1 MNMGLFSAMTKS
13 DKAKSK
19 KVKEEGCLVTLSI
32 EVPSSE
38 VEDATQTAL
47 VRLQQRAKVPGFRPG
62 KTPLDIV
69 KKHFTGHAREDA
81 MDQLI
86 RKHVPAAV
94 EEHKLRLVES
104 PTVEDVKW
112 KQGENMLLTVRLE
125 VAPVPTAKDYV
136 KIPVE
141 RKKYP
146 GTEEAVNKRL
156 DDIRESHARLEKAPD
171 EALGD
176 AHFAVI
182 DYAASRD
189 GKALAGAKG
198 TGELVDMSA
207 EQSVE
212 GLTQGLK
219 GMKRGE
225 SKTLKVKLGGKDA
238 DLTATLQ
245 EIKVKVLP
253 PVDAEFAKDLG
264 FESVELLKGKLK
276 EVLDKEGASRAESE
290 EIQQI
295 EKALVKANSFPLPP
309 SMVERQLEGMLERM
323 KARVFGGAKLDD
335 KVLGDLKSKMLPQ
348 AEDEV
353 RLAFVLNAIAEKE
366 KIEATDAELK
376 AELDKGLAEEADPAK
391 QAEMKEAFEKR
402 KDSIAHVLRERKTMA
417 FLREKAA
424 YKDA

>member
-1 MNMGLFSAMTKS
+1 MGLFSAMTKS
-13 DKAKSK
+13 DKIKSK
-19 KVKEEGCLVTLSI
+19 KVKEEGCLVTLSVEI
-32 EVPSSE
+32 PAQE

-86 RKHVPAAV
+86 RKHVPSVV

-112 KQGENMLLTVRLE
+112 KDGEPMVLTVRLE
-125 VAPVPTAKDYV
+125 VAPVPTAKDYL

-146 GTEEAVNKRL
+146 GTDEAVNKRL
-156 DDIRESHARLEKAPD
+156 DDIRESHARLEKSPD
-171 EALGD
+171 EKVGKT
-176 AHFAVI
+176 HFAVL
-182 DYAASRD
+182 DYAATRD
-189 GKALAGAKG
+189 GKPLAGAKG

-212 GLTQGLK
+212 GLADGLL

-225 SKTLKVKLGGKDA
+225 TKVIKVKLGGKDA
-238 DLTATLQ
+238 DLSATLT
-245 EIKVKVLP
+245 EIKTKVLP

-264 FESVELLKGKLK
+264 FESVEQLRAKLK
-276 EVLDKEGASRAESE
+276 EVLDKEGAGRAEAE

-295 EKALVKANSFPLPP
+295 EKALVKANPFPLPP
-309 SMVERQLEGMLERM
+309 SMVDRQLEGMLDRLKHRM
-323 KARVFGGAKLDD
+323 FGGAAANLND
-335 KVLGDLKSKMLPQ
+335 KMLGDLRAKMLPQ

-391 QAEMKEAFEKR
+391 RKELEETFAKR
-402 KDSIAHVLRERKTMA
+402 KDSIAHMMRERKVMA
-417 FLREKAA
+417 YVREKAS

>member
-13 DKAKSK
+13 DKVKSK

-32 EVPSSE
+32 EVPAQE
-38 VEDATQTAL
+38 VEDATQNAL

-112 KQGENMLLTVRLE
+112 KQGENMLLQVRLE

-146 GTEEAVNKRL
+146 GTDEAVNKRL
-156 DDIRESHARLEKAPD
+156 DEIRESHARLEVSKD
-171 EALGD
+171 EALKKE
-176 AHFAVI
+176 HFAVI
-182 DYAASRD
+182 DYSAARE
-189 GKALAGAKG
+189 GKPLAGAKG
-198 TGELVDMSA
+198 TGELVDLSA

-212 GLTQGLK
+212 GLAEGLM

-225 SKTLKVKLGGKDA
+225 TKVIKVKLGGKDA
-238 DLTATLQ
+238 ELTATLQ

-253 PVDAEFAKDLG
+253 PVDAEFAKDMG
-264 FESVELLKGKLK
+264 FDTVEALKAKLK
-276 EVLDKEGASRAESE
+276 EVLDKEGAARAETE

-295 EKALVKANSFPLPP
+295 EKALVKANPFPLPP

-323 KARVFGGAKLDD
+323 KARVFGGAQLND
-335 KVLGDLKSKMLPQ
+335 KVLGDLKAKMLPQ

-366 KIEATDAELK
+366 KIEATEAELK
-376 AELDKGLAEEADPAK
+376 AELDKGLADEQDPAK
-391 QAEMKEAFEKR
+391 QAEMKQAFERR
-402 KDSIAHVLRERKTMA
+402 KDSIAHVLRERKVVA
-417 FLREKAA
+417 FLREKAS

>member
-1 MNMGLFSAMTKS
+1 MGLFGLTKS

-32 EVPSSE
+32 EVPASE
-38 VEDATQTAL
+38 VEDATQNAL

-112 KQGENMLLTVRLE
+112 KEGESMTLQVRLE

-141 RKKYP
+141 RRKYP
-146 GTEEAVNKRL
+146 GTEEAVSKRL
-156 DDIRESHARLEKAPD
+156 DEIREAHARLEVSQD
-171 EALGD
+171 EAVGD
-176 AHFAVI
+176 ASFAVI
-182 DYAASRD
+182 DYAAARD
-189 GKALAGAKG
+189 GKALPGAKG
-198 TGELVDMSA
+198 QGELVDMSA

-212 GLTQGLK
+212 GLTAGLK

-225 SKTLKVKLGGKDA
+225 TKVIKVKLGGKDA
-238 DLTATLQ
+238 ELTATLK

-253 PVDAEFAKDLG
+253 AVDAEFAKDLG
-264 FESVELLKGKLK
+264 FDSVEALKAKLK
-276 EVLDKEGASRAESE
+276 DVLDKEGAARAETE
-290 EIQQI
+290 EVQQI
-295 EKALVKANSFPLPP
+295 EKALVKSNPFPLPP
-309 SMVERQLEGMLERM
+309 SMVQRQLEGMLERM
-323 KARVFGGAKLDD
+323 KHRLFGGAALND
-335 KVLGDLKSKMLPQ
+335 KILGDLKAKMLPQ

-366 KIEATDAELK
+366 KIEATEAELK
-376 AELDKGLAEEADPAK
+376 AELEKGLEGEQDPAK
-391 QAEMKEAFEKR
+391 QQEMREAFERR
-402 KDSIAHVLRERKTMA
+402 KDSIAHVLRERKVVA

>member
-1 MNMGLFSAMTKS
+1 MGLFSAMTKS
-13 DKAKSK
+13 DKVKSK

-32 EVPSSE
+32 EVPAQE
-38 VEDATQTAL
+38 VEDATQNAL

-94 EEHKLRLVES
+94 EEQKLRLVES

-112 KQGENMLLTVRLE
+112 KQGENMVLTVRLE
-125 VAPVPTAKDYV
+125 VAPVPTAKDYT

-146 GTEEAVNKRL
+146 GTDDAVNKRL
-156 DDIRESHARLEKAPD
+156 DEIRESHARLEVSKD
-171 EALGD
+171 EALKKD
-176 AHFAVI
+176 HFAVI
-182 DYAASRD
+182 DYSAMSG
-189 GKALAGAKG
+189 GKPLAGAKG
-198 TGELVDMSA
+198 QGELVDLSA

-212 GLTQGLK
+212 GLSEGLL

-225 SKTLKVKLGGKDA
+225 TKTVKVKLGGKDA
-238 DLTATLQ
+238 ELTATLQ
-245 EIKVKVLP
+245 EIKTKVLP
-253 PVDAEFAKDLG
+253 PVDAEFAKDMG
-264 FESVELLKGKLK
+264 FETVEALKAKLK
-276 EVLDKEGASRAESE
+276 EVLDKEGAQRAESE

-295 EKALVKANSFPLPP
+295 EKALVKSNPFPLPP
-309 SMVERQLEGMLERM
+309 SMVERQLDGMLERM
-323 KARVFGGAKLDD
+323 KARMFGGAQLND
-335 KVLGDLKSKMLPQ
+335 KIVADLKSKMQPQ

-376 AELDKGLAEEADPAK
+376 AELDKGLAEEQDPAK
-391 QAEMKEAFEKR
+391 QQEMRDAFEKR
-402 KDSIAHVLRERKTMA
+402 KDSIAHVLRERKVVA
-417 FLREKAA
+417 FIREKAS

>member
-1 MNMGLFSAMTKS
+1 MGLFSAMTKS
-13 DKAKSK
+13 DKVKSK
-19 KVKEEGCLVTLSI
+19 KLKEEGCLVTLSV
-32 EVPSSE
+32 EVPATE
-38 VEDATQTAL
+38 VDDATQTSMM
-47 VRLQQRAKVPGFRPG
+47 RLQQRAKVPGFRPG
-62 KTPLDIV
+62 KAPLDII
-69 KKHFTGHAREDA
+69 KKHFAGHAREDA

-112 KQGENMLLTVRLE
+112 KQGEPMVLTVRLE
-125 VAPVPTAKDYV
+125 VAPVPTAKDYL

-146 GTEEAVNKRL
+146 GTDEAVNKRL
-156 DDIRESHARLEKAPD
+156 DEIRDAHARLEKSPD
-171 EALGD
+171 EAV
-176 AHFAVI
+176 AKNHFAVL
-182 DYAASRD
+182 DYAAARD
-189 GKALAGAKG
+189 GKPLPGAKG

-212 GLTQGLK
+212 GLSEGLL

-225 SKTLKVKLGGKDA
+225 TKVIKVKLGGKDA
-238 DLTATLQ
+238 ELTATLQ
-245 EIKVKVLP
+245 EIKVKTLP

-264 FESVELLKGKLK
+264 FESVEQLRAKLK
-276 EVLDKEGASRAESE
+276 DVLDKEGANRAESE
-290 EIQQI
+290 EVQQI

-309 SMVERQLEGMLERM
+309 SMVERQLEGMLERL
-323 KARVFGGAKLDD
+323 KARVFGGANLND
-335 KVLGDLKSKMLPQ
+335 KALADLKAKMLPQ

-366 KIEATDAELK
+366 KIEATEAELK
-376 AELDKGLAEEADPAK
+376 AELDKGLAEESDPAK
-391 QAEMKEAFEKR
+391 KAEMQKAFETR
-402 KDSIAHVLRERKTMA
+402 KDSIAHVLRERKVVA

>member
-1 MNMGLFSAMTKS
+1 MGLFSAMTKS
-13 DKAKSK
+13 DKVKSK
-19 KVKEEGCLVTLSI
+19 KLKEEGCLVTLSVEI
-32 EVPSSE
+32 PAQEVD
-38 VEDATQTAL
+38 DATQTSM

-62 KTPLDIV
+62 KAPLDVI
-69 KKHFTGHAREDA
+69 KRHFSGHAREDA

-112 KQGENMLLTVRLE
+112 KQGEPMVLTVRLE
-125 VAPVPTAKDYV
+125 VAPVPTAKDYL

-146 GTEEAVNKRL
+146 GTDEAVTKRL
-156 DDIRESHARLEKAPD
+156 DEIREAHARLEKSPD
-171 EALGD
+171 EAV
-176 AHFAVI
+176 AKTHFAVL
-182 DYAASRD
+182 DYAATRD
-189 GKALAGAKG
+189 GKPLAGAKG

-212 GLTQGLK
+212 GLTEGLL

-225 SKTLKVKLGGKDA
+225 TKVIKVKLGGKDA
-238 DLTATLQ
+238 ELTATLT

-264 FESVELLKGKLK
+264 FDSVEQLRAKLK
-276 EVLDKEGASRAESE
+276 EVLDKEGAARAETE

-295 EKALVKANSFPLPP
+295 EKALVKANTFPLPP

-323 KARVFGGAKLDD
+323 KARVFGGANLND
-335 KVLGDLKSKMLPQ
+335 KVLADLKAKMLPQ

-366 KIEATDAELK
+366 KLEATEAELK
-376 AELDKGLAEEADPAK
+376 AELEKGLAEEADPAK
-391 QAEMKEAFEKR
+391 QAEMKQAFERR
-402 KDSIAHVLRERKTMA
+402 KDSISHVLRERKVVA

>member
-1 MNMGLFSAMTKS
+1 MGLFSALTKS
-13 DKAKSK
+13 DKVKSK
-19 KVKEEGCLVTLSI
+19 KLKEEGCLVTLSV
-32 EVPSSE
+32 EVPAQE
-38 VEDATQTAL
+38 VDDATQTSMM
-47 VRLQQRAKVPGFRPG
+47 RLQQRAKVPGFRPG
-62 KTPLDIV
+62 KAPLDVI
-69 KKHFTGHAREDA
+69 KKHFAGHAREDA

-112 KQGENMLLTVRLE
+112 KQGEPMLLTVRLE
-125 VAPVPTAKDYV
+125 VAPVPTAKDYL

-146 GTEEAVNKRL
+146 GTDEAVDKRL
-156 DDIRESHARLEKAPD
+156 DEIRDAHARLEKSPD
-171 EALGD
+171 EAV
-176 AHFAVI
+176 AKTHFAVL
-182 DYAASRD
+182 DYAAARD
-189 GKALAGAKG
+189 GKPLPGAKG
-198 TGELVDMSA
+198 AGELVDMSA

-212 GLTQGLK
+212 GLSEGLL

-225 SKTLKVKLGGKDA
+225 TKVIKVKLGGKDA

-245 EIKVKVLP
+245 EIKVKTLP

-264 FESVELLKGKLK
+264 FESVEQLRAKLK
-276 EVLDKEGASRAESE
+276 DVLDKEGANRAETE
-290 EIQQI
+290 EISQI

-323 KARVFGGAKLDD
+323 KARVFGGANLND

-366 KIEATDAELK
+366 KIEATEAELK
-376 AELDKGLAEEADPAK
+376 AELEKGLADEADPAK
-391 QAEMKEAFEKR
+391 KAEMQKAFETR
-402 KDSIAHVLRERKTMA
+402 KDSIAHVLRERKVVA
-417 FLREKAA
+417 FLREKAS
-424 YKDA
+424 YKDAA